1 MSCVGASGLGAGGG
15 AGNYYYRI
23 AVSAPVMSTIFTR
36 MMKRQGIKGCGGGA
50 AASASSGVAV
60 VLLAVGVGY
69 LFITVVVV
77 ALLGPATFSHT
88 SAHVVGWSV
97 LVIANHHHQLRLAV
111 VVVVGNLN
119 TNIFQRTG

>member
-60 VLLAVGVGY
+60 VLLAVGVGD
-69 LFITVVVV
+69 LFITVAV

-97 LVIANHHHQLRLAV
+97 LIIGNHHHQLRLAVV